1 MPRVNDNGVMA
12 VTRRSLAHML
22 AAAAAA
28 TQTGVSQT
36 APAADPDMQSARDQ
50 MRANAESIAK
60 VKLPM
65 ATEPAFHFK
74 A

>member
-1 MPRVNDNGVMA
+1 MMTVSKTT
-12 VTRRSLAHML
+12 VTRRSLGRL
-22 AAAAAA
+22 LTAAAVTAQNGA
-28 TQTGVSQT
+28 SQT
-36 APAADPDMQSARDQ
+36 TPPADADLQSARDQ

-65 ATEPAFHFK
+65 ATEPACHFK